1 MLVDIHTHAGQGPNG
16 VAALKSML
24 PGGVDAVVSAVV
36 ADRPAVR
43 RNAEGR
49 PEPYRTPDAGE
60 YLAATEN
67 GIRAY
72 EQHGI
77 RLVREAEDI
86 KAGDPGVVLAIEGC
100 HFVEGDLDRLDQME
114 ARGVRSIQLAH
125 YVVNEMC
132 DIQTA
137 PEVHGGLTSIGK
149 AAVRRMNS
157 LGIIVD
163 VAHCSEG
170 TVRGVAAT
178 TEVPFICSHSNLI
191 TDDLLGK
198 DYRRYI
204 SLDYARMV
212 ADSGG
217 VVGAWLAS
225 KLKPNPLAGL
235 ISHMFRL
242 IDTIGVEHVAIGT
255 DMPAGGCAG
264 VMEDFSHHGKLRAA
278 LLGRGMNEDDV
289 EKVCGGNWLR
299 VFRTVRS
306 EAKLKTE

>member
-1 MLVDIHTHAGQGPNG
+1 MLIDIHTHAGQAANG
-16 VAALKSML
+16 VAALESML
-24 PGGVDAVVSAVV
+24 PGGVDLVVSAVV
-36 ADRPAVR
+36 ADKPAMR

-49 PEPYRTPDAGE
+49 PEQFRTPDAGE
-60 YLAATEN
+60 YTAATEN
-67 GIRAY
+67 GIRTL
-72 EQHGI
+72 EQRGM

-86 KAGDPGVVLAIEGC
+86 AVGTPGMALAIEGC
-100 HFVEGDLDRLDQME
+100 HFVDGDLDRFDAME

-149 AAVRRMNS
+149 AAVRRMNDI
-157 LGIIVD
+157 GIIVD
-163 VAHCSEG
+163 VAHCNEA

-178 TEVPFICSHSNLI
+178 ASLPFICSHSNLV
-191 TDDLLGK
+191 TEDLPGK
-198 DYRRYI
+198 DYSRYI
-204 SLDYARMV
+204 SADYARMV
-212 ADSGG
+212 ADGGG

-225 KLKPNPLAGL
+225 KLKSNPLPGL

-264 VMEDFSHHGKLRAA
+264 VIEDFSRHRELRAA
-278 LLGRGMNEDDV
+278 LVDRGMNEDEVD
-289 EKVCGGNWLR
+289 KVCGGNWLR
-299 VFRTVRS
+299 VFRAVRS
-306 EAKLKTE
+306 AAR